1 MAFLW
6 PDTQV
11 SEAQGK
17 AEEKDGGDSAHVPQ
31 GGMLHSW
38 VRLKLL
44 FSVIEIR
51 GWFVPAVRGVLTL
64 CVHLS
69 HGIGLDE
76 IR

>member
-11 SEAQGK
+11 PEAQGK
-17 AEEKDGGDSAHVPQ
+17 AEEKDGGDNAHVPQ
-31 GGMLHSW
+31 GGMLLSW

-51 GWFVPAVRGVLTL
+51 GWFVPAVRGVLTV
-64 CVHLS
+64 CTSVS
-69 HGIGLDE
+69 WNWAG
-76 IR
+76 